1 MNVKELR
8 TGRALVAAAVVIGL
22 AMALMMIGSEPR
34 AWATHVAPRQVDSNA
49 NCSGLTGIE
58 ELARV
63 ENPSDGSRVVV
74 IDGVSYTIR
83 WDVHADNTFDWSTSG
98 GLAIYAVFVKGGSG
112 GGGNLY
118 DYRPGGAIADTGLHA
133 LVNPNGNYAGLSHIS
148 FCGDVE
154 NPTTTT
160 TTSTTSTTTTTTTT
174 TTTIGT
180 SDSSST
186 TQATTTT
193 AKGPT
198 SSVGTSD
205 STVSTETSA
214 TASSAPSS
222 SVAAGGQNLTTS
234 TSIEDE
240 VLGISFLPFTG
251 YWFEE
256 YGTLALALVAAGLLA
271 LVAARS
277 LER

>member
-1 MNVKELR
+1 MAAIVVLSL
-8 TGRALVAAAVVIGL
+8 TMTLLLVGSGPTALANHVAARPI
-22 AMALMMIGSEPR
+22 
-34 AWATHVAPRQVDSNA
+34 DSNA

-58 ELARV
+58 ELGRRV
-63 ENPSDGSRVVV
+63 ENPSDGSQLVV

-98 GLAIYAVFVKGGSG
+98 GLVIYAVFVKGGAG

-118 DYRPGGAIADTGLHA
+118 DYRPLGGATSDTGLHA

-160 TTSTTSTTTTTTTT
+160 EATTTTT
-174 TTTIGT
+174 TTTIQSNSTEGPGT
-180 SDSSST
+180 SESPT
-186 TQATTTT
+186 TEATTTT
-193 AKGPT
+193 Q
-198 SSVGTSD
+198 SSGTSAAVSE
-205 STVSTETSA
+205 STPSTDTS
-214 TASSAPSS
+214 TTPSPS
-222 SVAAGGQNLTTS
+222 PSTSEAIIGQNQTTS
-234 TSIEDE
+234 TTIQDE

-251 YWFEE
+251 YGFER
-256 YGTLALALVAAGLLA
+256 YGTFALALLAAGLLA